1 MTIEITAQSVM
12 AYPGVEAAMSAASIT
27 SANVEAVIADAIGQA
42 VAMAPALAGAE
53 GVHAA
58 SAAASVIRPAVVRWV
73 LRSGSGAGRQRTA
86 TAGSFSI
93 NESTSENT
101 AFFELSEE
109 RKLGEIAI
117 DIDARD
123 ADHVEIVPGGAP
135 RYTWAG
141 GW

>member
-1 MTIEITAQSVM
+1 MAIDIPTQSVM
-12 AYPGVEAAMSAASIT
+12 NYPGVESAMSAAGIT
-27 SANVEAVIADAIGQA
+27 TGNVEAVIADAIGQA
-42 VAMAPALAGAE
+42 VAMAPALAEAE
-53 GVHAA
+53 GVHAN
-58 SAAASVIRPAVVRWV
+58 SAASVIRPAVVRWV

>member
-1 MTIEITAQSVM
+1 MTIKITAQSVM
-12 AYPGVEAAMSAASIT
+12 AYPGVEDAMSAASIT
-27 SANVEAVIADAIGQA
+27 PANVEAVIADAIGQA
-42 VAMAPALAGAE
+42 VAMAPALADAKGQ
-53 GVHAA
+53 HA

-101 AFFELSEE
+101 SFFELSEE

-123 ADHVEIVPGGAP
+123 ADHIEIVPGGAP

>member
-1 MTIEITAQSVM
+1 MAIVISAKSVM
-12 AYPGVEAAMSAASIT
+12 DYPGVEAAMDAAGIT
-27 SANVEAVIADAIGQA
+27 TKNVDAVIADAIGQA
-42 VAMAPALAGAE
+42 VAMAPALANAE
-53 GVHAA
+53 DSHAA
-58 SAAASVIRPAVVRWV
+58 SAASVIRPAVVRWI

-101 AFFELSEE
+101 SFFELSEE

-123 ADHVEIVPGGAP
+123 ADRVEIVPPGTP
-135 RYTWAG
+135 QYTWAG